1 MLIFFQERKTP
12 LHYACSSGVLDLVKP
27 LLKCCRS
34 RSFVNAADDNGDT
47 ALHLSTR
54 SGFIEIMKLLRK
66 NKADPHWKNLV
77 RSPAMPVYHD
87 QRVLDRSVELYTQMR
102 SGSMTLHKSVHTCK

>member
-1 MLIFFQERKTP
+1 VKTP

-27 LLKCCRS
+27 LLKCCDNEG
-34 RSFVNAADDNGDT
+34 FVNAIDENGDT

-66 NKADPHWKNLV
+66 NKANPKMINLV
-77 RSPAMPVYHD
+77 SIHCYN
-87 QRVLDRSVELYTQMR
+87 RVHACRLSDLAVAYRRDY
-102 SGSMTLHKSVHTCK
+102 